1 MKNTKLFTSL
11 AIAALAATFTFTSC
25 EKTPVGPDYT
35 LAVVD
40 FEAANLSSEGYL
52 VNDTYE
58 EKGLTFVHNYTVNPG
73 GSDYWNGFA
82 VSNKTDETTP
92 GMANQYSVYAASGA
106 GGSAKFAVACEFEGA
121 VVEFAEGEAYEM
133 EYAYINNSTYV
144 YLAIKD
150 GNDGF
155 GAVKGP
161 FETGDWFRLT
171 ATGYDAEGGKTAEKE
186 IYLADYRNGKTFIMS
201 EWTKVDLSSLGKV
214 NKVAF
219 TLWSTDTGDFGG
231 TEYMNTP
238 GYFCLDNLAYRVYAE

>member
-106 GGSAKFAVACEFEGA
+106 GGSAKFAVACEWLWWSLPR
-121 VVEFAEGEAYEM
+121 V
-133 EYAYINNSTYV
+133 
-144 YLAIKD
+144 
-150 GNDGF
+150 
-155 GAVKGP
+155 
-161 FETGDWFRLT
+161 RLT
-171 ATGYDAEGGKTAEKE
+171 KWNMRISTIRPTSIWRSRMGTTDSVLSKGLLRPATGFA
-186 IYLADYRNGKTFIMS
+186 
-201 EWTKVDLSSLGKV
+201 
-214 NKVAF
+214 
-219 TLWSTDTGDFGG
+219 
-231 TEYMNTP
+231 
-238 GYFCLDNLAYRVYAE
+238 